1 MLLKNSEIKGVKVMS
16 SLFISSYIVLWV
28 VVICLSFLMLL
39 VYRQFGLVYLKTSE
53 GVARGG
59 LKIGTTVPDL
69 SLKTSFN
76 KEIKLS
82 QYTDPVVLLFT
93 SPSCGP
99 CKKLLSNLND
109 LIIEFP
115 KLNIIVF
122 SIDTKVEDSLPNVRC
137 PIIPIE
143 DRKLFEE
150 VFKGEVTPFGFLID
164 ENRKVLSKGI
174 INDNNSIKF
183 LFDTSKKK
191 NLKDVIDQQT
201 AV

>member
-1 MLLKNSEIKGVKVMS
+1 MGT
-16 SLFISSYIVLWV
+16 LFISSYIVLWI
-28 VVICLSFLMLL
+28 VVICLSFLVLL

-53 GVARGG
+53 GVSRGG
-59 LKIGTTVPDL
+59 LKIGSTVQDL
-69 SLKTSFN
+69 SFKNTFN
-76 KEIKLS
+76 NEVKLS
-82 QYTDPVVLLFT
+82 QYKDPVVLLFT

-115 KLNIIVF
+115 KLNILVF
-122 SIDTKVEDSLPNVRC
+122 SIDTKKEDSLPNLRC
-137 PIIPIE
+137 PVIPLE

-150 VFKGEVTPFGFLID
+150 VFKGEVTPFGFLLD
-164 ENRKVLSKGI
+164 ENRKVVSKGV

-183 LFDTSKKK
+183 LFDSSKQKT
-191 NLKDVIDQQT
+191 LKDVINQQT